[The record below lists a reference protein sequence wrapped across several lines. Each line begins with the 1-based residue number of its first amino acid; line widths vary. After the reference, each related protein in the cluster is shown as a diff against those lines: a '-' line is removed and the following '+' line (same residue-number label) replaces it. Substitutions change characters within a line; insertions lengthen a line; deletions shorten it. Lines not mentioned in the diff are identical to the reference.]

1 MTTLMTNTESVSR
14 TANGMLTNSTTLNSC
29 VDLFFSIGSMRG
41 KSVTTLQRLFSESYI
56 ENPLVT
62 MKILFWCRDI
72 RGGAGERKVFRDIL
86 SWLVLN
92 HPKSVSKNIHL
103 ISEYGRWDDVLTLIG
118 TPLETEVFYLI
129 ETALSNKDSLCAKW
143 MPRKGKI
150 ANKLRKMF
158 RLTPKQYRKMLVN
171 LTNVVETK
179 MCSKDWESIDYSKL
193 PSLASSRYQKSFQK
207 NDTKRRYRY
216 RSSRR

>member
-72 RGGAGERKVFRDIL
+72 RGGAGE
-86 SWLVLN
+86 
-92 HPKSVSKNIHL
+92 
-103 ISEYGRWDDVLTLIG
+103 GRF
-118 TPLETEVFYLI
+118 LEIFFL
-129 ETALSNKDSLCAKW
+129 
-143 MPRKGKI
+143 G
-150 ANKLRKMF
+150 
-158 RLTPKQYRKMLVN
+158 
-171 LTNVVETK
+171 
-179 MCSKDWESIDYSKL
+179 
-193 PSLASSRYQKSFQK
+193 
-207 NDTKRRYRY
+207 
-216 RSSRR
+216 